1 MEAGMVLRPPSGGV
15 FRFDPGTLWLDLLV
29 SGGPG
34 ELSVF
39 ETLHAPADLAAWA
52 ALSRLRLDPAQVR
65 VSQGELAAGKR
76 LRDGLWEL
84 ARALIH
90 HDPVRPE
97 LTALVDEAAAPPS
110 LAPRLHGAP
119 GGFRREWTLPAT
131 GTQLLSSVARDVIDV
146 LSGPHAD
153 RVRECGG
160 HRCGLVFLDTSRPG
174 SRRWCAMERC
184 GNRSKV
190 RALRERRAP
199 DAR

>member
-1 MEAGMVLRPPSGGV
+1 MEPGFVLRPPSGGV

-34 ELSVF
+34 ELAVF
-39 ETLHAPADLAAWA
+39 ETLHAPADAATWSG
-52 ALSRLRLDPAQVR
+52 LCRLRLDPAR
-65 VSQGELAAGKR
+65 VHVTAGELAALVR

-84 ARALIH
+84 AWALTRGH
-90 HDPVRPE
+90 PVSPGIA
-97 LTALVDEAAAPPS
+97 ALVDDAAAQPS
-110 LAPRLHGAP
+110 PAPRLRATGL
-119 GGFRREWTLPAT
+119 GFAREWTLPVT
-131 GTQLLSSVARDVIDV
+131 GTQLLSAVARDVVDV
-146 LSGPHAD
+146 LTGPHAD

-174 SRRWCAMERC
+174 SRRWCSMERC

-199 DAR
+199 DAG